1 MWNSW
6 IIFVASVTLTLFFV
20 LCKYVRVKMNW
31 EFFVVLSTCKKRTGI
46 NFWKFKKNVC
56 FIFRS
61 TKLCFY
67 RRIHTHGWLKDA
79 HYTLIPLPLYFW
91 CNYVIYWYFKKCYF
105 LLCVEGC
112 NPSLR
117 FTIDFSSDGLH
128 VVTKQKVYGKQ
139 TICDTLWELLHTVLT
154 WVNLCTLFS
163 RCICFCMLAH

>member
-1 MWNSW
+1 MSCHGSYNMWNSW

-46 NFWKFKKNVC
+46 NFWKLKKNVC

-105 LLCVEGC
+105 LLCIEGC

-117 FTIDFSSDGLH
+117 FIIDFSSDGLH
-128 VVTKQKVYGKQ
+128 VVKCNKTKS
-139 TICDTLWELLHTVLT
+139 LWKANHLWYTMGIIAHSI
-154 WVNLCTLFS
+154 NLS
-163 RCICFCMLAH
+163 